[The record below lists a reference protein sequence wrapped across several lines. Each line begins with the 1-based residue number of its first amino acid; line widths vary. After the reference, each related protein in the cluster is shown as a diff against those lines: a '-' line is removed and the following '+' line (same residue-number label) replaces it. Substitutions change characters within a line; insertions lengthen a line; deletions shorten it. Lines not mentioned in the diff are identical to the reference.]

1 MKLASDL
8 TILYHLRDKDEGWN
22 KKVVVGTVI
31 QLHHEATRIA
41 INARITSNTLT
52 WGQYDGMHTQGISQC
67 QTAQMLEVPRSMLQA
82 WQLSQNRLDARS
94 AVVAFVDSILSLA
107 FLHHLVSEVQIGP

>member
-1 MKLASDL
+1 
-8 TILYHLRDKDEGWN
+8 
-22 KKVVVGTVI
+22 
-31 QLHHEATRIA
+31 
-41 INARITSNTLT
+41 
-52 WGQYDGMHTQGISQC
+52 
-67 QTAQMLEVPRSMLQA
+67 MLQA